1 MDIHAPHQPV
11 HSWRDFF
18 THIAIITIG
27 LFLALML
34 EAGVDWLHHRHLV
47 HQAREN
53 IRHELED
60 NHKGAQKDLALLDK
74 NIQLQKNNIAAIHG
88 LMTNG
93 EKFRGS
99 VANSFAF
106 DSPDTS
112 AWRTARDSGALGYMP
127 YEEVQRYSDIY
138 STGEFVQT
146 HAIETAEHD
155 FLAGAPFKMGY
166 DAGKL
171 PPDAYTQLLR
181 DNAAVEI
188 QLETLRQIVQQ
199 FDDACVAELKK

>member
-11 HSWRDFF
+11 HTWRDFF

-47 HQAREN
+47 REAREN
-53 IRHELED
+53 IRLELED
-60 NHKGAQKDLALLDK
+60 NHKAAQKDLVDIDK
-74 NIQLQKNNIAAIHG
+74 NIQLQKDNIAAIHG

-93 EKFRGS
+93 EKFRTS
-99 VANSFAF
+99 VTNSFAF
-106 DSPDTS
+106 DSPENS
-112 AWRTARDSGALGYMP
+112 AWRTARDTGALGYMP

-138 STGEFVQT
+138 SIGEFLQT

-155 FLAGAPFKMGY
+155 FLAQAPFHMGY

-171 PPDAYTQLLR
+171 PPDTYTQLLR

-188 QLETLRQIVQQ
+188 QLATLKQLVQQ
-199 FDDACVAELKK
+199 FDNACVAELKR

>member
-18 THIAIITIG
+18 THIVIITIG

-47 HQAREN
+47 REAREN
-53 IRHELED
+53 IRLELED
-60 NHKGAQKDLALLDK
+60 NHKAAQKDLVYIDK
-74 NIQLQKNNIAAIHG
+74 NIQVQKDNIAAIHG

-99 VANSFAF
+99 VTNSFAF
-106 DSPDTS
+106 NSPETA
-112 AWRTARDSGALGYMP
+112 AWRTARDTGALGYMP
-127 YEEVQRYSDIY
+127 YDEVQRYSDIY
-138 STGEFVQT
+138 SIGEFLQT
-146 HAIETAEHD
+146 VAIETAKHD
-155 FLAGAPFKMGY
+155 FLSEAPFDMGY

-171 PPDAYTQLLR
+171 PPDAYAQLLR

-188 QLETLRQIVQQ
+188 QLATLKQLVQQ
-199 FDDACVAELKK
+199 FDNACVAELKK

>member
-18 THIAIITIG
+18 THIVIITIG

-47 HQAREN
+47 RQAREN
-53 IRHELED
+53 IRLELED
-60 NHKGAQKDLALLDK
+60 NHKAAQKDLVLIDK
-74 NIQLQKNNIAAIHG
+74 NIQLQKDNIVAIHALQTSG
-88 LMTNG
+88 D
-93 EKFRGS
+93 KFHGS
-99 VANSFAF
+99 VSNHFNF
-106 DSPDTS
+106 DSPETS

-138 STGEFVQT
+138 SIGEFVES
-146 HAIETAEHD
+146 HAFSAADRD
-155 FLAGAPFKMGY
+155 FLAAAPFVMGY

-171 PPDAYTQLLR
+171 PPDAYMQLLR

-188 QLETLRQIVQQ
+188 QLETLKQIVQQ

>member
-18 THIAIITIG
+18 THIVIITIG

-47 HQAREN
+47 HEARAN

-60 NHKGAQKDLALLDK
+60 NHNAAQKDLVLIDK
-74 NIQLQKNNIAAIHG
+74 YIQLQKDNIAAIHG
-88 LMTNG
+88 LMADG
-93 EKFRGS
+93 EKFKGS
-99 VANSFAF
+99 VNNRFSF

-112 AWRTARDSGALGYMP
+112 AWHTARDSGALSYMP
-127 YEEVQRYSDIY
+127 YDEVQRYSDIY
-138 STGEFVQT
+138 SIGEFLDS
-146 HAIETAEHD
+146 HAIATADRD
-155 FLAGAPFKMGY
+155 FIAAAPFKMGY

-188 QLETLRQIVQQ
+188 QLETLKQVVQQ
-199 FDDACVAELKK
+199 FDKACVTELRK

>member
-18 THIAIITIG
+18 THIVIITIG

-53 IRHELED
+53 IRRELED
-60 NHKGAQKDLALLDK
+60 NHKAAQEDLADIDK
-74 NIQLQKNNIAAIHG
+74 NIQLQKDNVAAIHG

-93 EKFRGS
+93 EKFKGS
-99 VANSFAF
+99 VINRFTF
-106 DSPDTS
+106 DSPENS
-112 AWRTARDSGALGYMP
+112 AWRTARDTGALGYMP

-138 STGEFVQT
+138 SVGEFVQT

-155 FLAGAPFKMGY
+155 FLSAAPFDMGY
-166 DAGKL
+166 DAAKL
-171 PPDAYTQLLR
+171 PPEAYAQLLR
-181 DNAAVEI
+181 DNAAVQI
-188 QLETLRQIVQQ
+188 QLTTLKQLVQQ
-199 FDDACVAELKK
+199 FDAACVAELKR

>member
-11 HSWRDFF
+11 HTWRDFF

-53 IRHELED
+53 IRRELED
-60 NHKGAQKDLALLDK
+60 NHNAAQKDLVQLTK
-74 NIQLQKNNIAAIHG
+74 NIQLQKDNIAAIHG
-88 LMTNG
+88 LMING
-93 EKFRGS
+93 GKFRGS
-99 VANSFAF
+99 VTNSFSF
-106 DSPDTS
+106 DSPETS
-112 AWRTARDSGALGYMP
+112 AWRTARDSGALSYMP

-138 STGEFVQT
+138 SIGEFVQT
-146 HAIETAEHD
+146 HALETAEHD
-155 FLAGAPFKMGY
+155 FLAAAPFKMGY

-171 PPDAYTQLLR
+171 PPDAYAQLLR

-188 QLETLRQIVQQ
+188 QLETLKQIVKQ
-199 FDDACVAELKK
+199 FDDACIAELKK

>member
-47 HQAREN
+47 RQAREN
-53 IRHELED
+53 IRLELED
-60 NHKGAQKDLALLDK
+60 NHKAAQKDLVLIDN
-74 NIQLQKNNIAAIHG
+74 NIQLQKDNIAAIHS
-88 LMTNG
+88 LMADG
-93 EKFRGS
+93 EKFHGS
-99 VANSFAF
+99 VSNRFSF
-106 DSPDTS
+106 DSPETS
-112 AWRTARDSGALGYMP
+112 AWQSARDTGALGYMP
-127 YEEVQRYSDIY
+127 YDEVQRYSDIY
-138 STGEFVQT
+138 SMGEFVQT

-155 FLAGAPFKMGY
+155 FLAAAPFKMGY

-188 QLETLRQIVQQ
+188 QLVTLKQVVKQ
-199 FDDACVAELKK
+199 FDDSCVVELKK